1 MVARTGGCERR
12 FKCLYKYNTKKN
24 PNRYKVIKFN
34 EWWEELKEE
43 SDANIQSEEGI
54 LKRQTRSIQT
64 IGRNILKYRRFLHG
78 KTKKSEEKIIEK
90 RRDNSAENLV

>member
-64 IGRNILKYRRFLHG
+64 IDRNILKYRRFLHG
-78 KTKKSEEKIIEK
+78 KTKKSEGKIIEK